1 MKTSTEL
8 LVERLERIARAN
20 NDHFKYCIKI
30 SMLPKRIRYG
40 FVCEETADDHTFIY
54 GTGDTIEDAS
64 RVAENTIAES
74 CQQWGYKNVE

>member
-1 MKTSTEL
+1 
-8 LVERLERIARAN
+8 
-20 NDHFKYCIKI
+20 
-30 SMLPKRIRYG
+30 MLPKRIRYG